1 MINNIELFAGA
12 GGLADGLE
20 QSGNIHLLASVEWL
34 KPQVRTLRNRLE
46 SKYNITD
53 ASERVLNFDIQRTEE
68 LYIHGW
74 SGDSDFGS
82 SKVQIKLLMNIQLI

>member
-46 SKYNITD
+46 SKYNRRI
-53 ASERVLNFDIQRTEE
+53 
-68 LYIHGW
+68 
-74 SGDSDFGS
+74 
-82 SKVQIKLLMNIQLI
+82 